1 MPVQI
6 RYLEFIPHE
15 QGVILKDPL
24 GIVEP
29 MLVSPETAILIF
41 AIATSEDYEQVKKQ
55 FQEQT
60 GLLIKD
66 EDIDNLIKQLD
77 ELYLLYNDR
86 FLNRLE
92 EIEKELREKPYKSLD
107 VVSEE
112 EYLELQSRVAVGV
125 DGGSQFENNKTVG
138 LLVPH
143 IDYRI
148 AFDTYVKAYS
158 SISASSRDII
168 FILGVPHSMSRQ
180 PISIL
185 DKPYHVYSS
194 VVHQNEDV
202 IAFIREKITEFDP
215 TSDILAFR
223 NEHSIEFPVVFLS
236 LFRKKPFTIVP
247 IIVSESDRES
257 LQRFAD
263 AIMDSIRGMEDRAL
277 FISSVDFSHVGRKFG
292 DAEPFDTTEVDRTY
306 LDYLLNLQNN
316 EAYEYLEEIQNYTR
330 IDGQFTNYLFIELMK
345 RLSGGGVLEEYE
357 KYEEKETDS
366 VVTYAMARFDAG
378 K

>member
-1 MPVQI
+1 M
-6 RYLEFIPHE
+6 
-15 QGVILKDPL
+15 
-24 GIVEP
+24 
-29 MLVSPETAILIF
+29 
-41 AIATSEDYEQVKKQ
+41 KKQ

-60 GLLIKD
+60 GLLIRD

-86 FLNRLE
+86 FLSRLE
-92 EIEKELREKPYKSLD
+92 EMERELREKPYKALD

-112 EYLELQSRVAVGV
+112 EYLELQSRVAFRI
-125 DGGSQFENNKTVG
+125 DGDSQFVDNETVG

-143 IDYRI
+143 IDYRV

-158 SISASSRDII
+158 SISTSDRDVI
-168 FILGVPHSMSRQ
+168 FILGVPHSMSKR

-202 IAFIREKITEFDP
+202 IESIREKITQFDP
-215 TSDILAFR
+215 TDDILAFR

-236 LFRKKPFTIVP
+236 LFRKKPFTIIP

-263 AIMDSIRGMEDRAL
+263 AIMDSIRGMEDRVL

-292 DAEPFDTTEVDRTY
+292 DAEPFDTSEVDRTY
-306 LDYLLNLQNN
+306 LDYLLHLQNN

-330 IDGQFTNYLFIELMK
+330 IDGQFTNYLFVELMR
-345 RLSGGGVLEEYE
+345 RLSAKGILEGYE
-357 KYEEKETDS
+357 KYEEDETDS
-366 VVTYAMARFDAG
+366 IVTYAMARFEAVG
-378 K
+378 S